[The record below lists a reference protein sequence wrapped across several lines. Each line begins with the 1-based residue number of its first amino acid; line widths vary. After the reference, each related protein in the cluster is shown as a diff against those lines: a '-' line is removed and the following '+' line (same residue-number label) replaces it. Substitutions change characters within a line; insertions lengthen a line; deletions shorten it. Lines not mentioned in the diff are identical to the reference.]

1 MPGRRWT
8 ARISCPRS
16 IRPSIHQAAI
26 AVDKPKRLF
35 NVIVDA
41 KGVTVERVKR
51 GRPGYRK
58 ARKRAI
64 LRQRDA
70 IELFRKLKK
79 GRWGFA
85 GTYAF
90 NFLETAKSFAML
102 SLQAKLREIQD
113 ILDQVLAY
121 DGSSKQSRG

>member
-1 MPGRRWT
+1 MPGLRWI
-8 ARISCPRS
+8 ARILSPRF

-26 AVDKPKRLF
+26 TVNKPKRIF
-35 NVIVDA
+35 KVIVDA
-41 KGVTVERVKR
+41 KGVAVVRVKR
-51 GRPGYRK
+51 GRPAYRK
-58 ARKRAI
+58 AKKRAI

-79 GRWGFA
+79 ARKGFV

-90 NFLETAKSFAML
+90 HFLETARTFAML

-113 ILDQVLAY
+113 NLDQVLTY
-121 DGSSKQSRG
+121 DGSTKRSGG